1 VKGNRLNIIWF
12 HRTVIIR
19 RTAALFLFLYVGAG
33 TLAQA
38 QTPPATAKIASIEVS
53 GTKKLT
59 NAQVAQASGLKIGDV
74 VGKDELQ
81 AAANRLA
88 AMGTFGGVNYR
99 YTTDSS
105 GIHLTFEVA
114 ESTGVPVIFDNF
126 PWFKDEELAA
136 GLQQKLGFFDGT
148 APAQGAELDA
158 MAEALVNILP
168 SHGIHG
174 HVTHNLVEL
183 PEGGQVMKF
192 AVEDNPVLVQAV
204 DFSDPMASK
213 SLQVTAQ
220 LSEIVGHPYSRLS
233 MSLYAFEEVRAAY
246 LGAGYLKVSFGA
258 PTTTLVAMKPGG
270 HPDAAKVFLPIK
282 LGPQYHFG
290 GVTWSGNV
298 AYSVT
303 SLNTMVPF
311 SAGVVVDGNKI
322 QGTWNAIARS
332 YGHIGYMDA
341 QLDPTATLDD
351 AAEKVT
357 YRVEVKEGPQY
368 KMGELIISGLSL
380 DGEKKLRAAWT
391 LSPGSVFDQTY
402 FDDFL
407 SKIAKPTSAI
417 YGNIPVHYEKIGQL
431 LRRNEDKHTVDV
443 LIDFQ

>member
-1 VKGNRLNIIWF
+1 MRNIRF
-12 HRTVIIR
+12 HTGMRFR
-19 RTAALFLFLYVGAG
+19 RKFIVGLAIVCATAAH
-33 TLAQA
+33 AQF
-38 QTPPATAKIASIEVS
+38 QTAPATARIASIEVS
-53 GTKKLT
+53 GTKKFT
-59 NAQVAQASGLKIGDV
+59 NAQVAQASGLKVGDV
-74 VGKDELQ
+74 VGKEDLQ

-99 YTTDSS
+99 FTTDAA
-105 GIHLTFEVA
+105 GIHITFEVA
-114 ESTGVPVIFDNF
+114 ESAGVPVIFDNF

-148 APAQGAELDA
+148 APAQGAQLDA
-158 MAEALVNILP
+158 ISEALVNILP

-174 HVTHNLVEL
+174 HVTHTLVEW
-183 PEGGQVMKF
+183 PDGSQVMQF
-192 AVEDNPVLVQAV
+192 SVEENPVLVQSV
-204 DFSDPMASK
+204 EFSDPMAAK

-220 LSEIVGHPYSRLS
+220 LSEVVGHPYSRLT
-233 MSLYAFEEVRAAY
+233 MALYAFEEVRAAY
-246 LGAGYLKVSFGA
+246 LSAGYLKVSFGPPA
-258 PTTTLVAMKPGG
+258 AALVPSAAGG
-270 HPDAAKVFLPIK
+270 RADSVKVFQPIK

-290 GVTWSGNV
+290 GITWTGNT

-311 SAGVVVDGNKI
+311 SSGVVVDGNKI

-341 QLDPTATLDD
+341 QLEPTATLDD
-351 AAEKVT
+351 PAEKVS

-368 KMGELIISGLSL
+368 KMGDLIISGLSL

-391 LSPGSVFDQTY
+391 LSTGAVFDQTY
-402 FDDFL
+402 FDEFL
-407 SKIAKPTSAI
+407 TKIAKPTPAI

-431 LRRNEDKHTVDV
+431 LRRNEEKRTVDV
-443 LIDFQ
+443 LVDFQ

>member
-1 VKGNRLNIIWF
+1 MTTRKIAILLLVFCFGVSTF
-12 HRTVIIR
+12 
-19 RTAALFLFLYVGAG
+19 
-33 TLAQA
+33 A
-38 QTPPATAKIASIEVS
+38 QTQPAPATAKIASIEIS
-53 GTKKLT
+53 GTKKFT

-74 VGKDELQ
+74 VGKEELQ

-99 YTTDSS
+99 YTTDAA
-105 GIHLTFEVA
+105 GIHLTFEVT

-158 MAEALVNILP
+158 MADALVNILP

-174 HVTHNLVEL
+174 HVKHTLVEW
-183 PEGGQVMKF
+183 PDGGQVMQF

-204 DFSDPMASK
+204 EFSDPMASK

-233 MSLYAFEEVRAAY
+233 MALYAFEEVRAAY

-258 PTTTLVAMKPGG
+258 PTATLIAPTSGG
-270 HPDAAKVFLPIK
+270 HADAVKVFLPIK
-282 LGPQYHFG
+282 LGPQFHFA
-290 GVTWSGNV
+290 GVTWVGNV

-311 SAGVVVDGNKI
+311 SVGVVVDGNKI

-332 YGHIGYMDA
+332 YAHIGYMDA

-351 AAEKVT
+351 AAGKVS

-368 KMGELIISGLSL
+368 KMGELTVSGLSL

-391 LSPGSVFDQTY
+391 LSPGNVFDQTY

-407 SKIAKPTSAI
+407 TKIAKPTPAI
-417 YGNIPVHYEKIGQL
+417 YGNIPVHYDKIGQL
-431 LRRNEDKHTVDV
+431 LRRNEEKRTIDV